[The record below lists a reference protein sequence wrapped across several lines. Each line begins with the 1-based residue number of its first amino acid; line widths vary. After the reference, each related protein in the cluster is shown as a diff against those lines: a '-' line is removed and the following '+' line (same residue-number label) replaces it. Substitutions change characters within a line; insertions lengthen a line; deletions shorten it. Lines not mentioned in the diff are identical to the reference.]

1 MKQQQSTTQTDTGAK
16 SESQSAVVPN
26 AAAQSAAGVQSPLNP
41 ATHPYRTTFIQRVEA
56 VFAGLTPEGG
66 TPAQFAADAW
76 DEVCLA
82 VIRAAPSMSDPAAYS
97 NYERGWVD
105 MTSPQFVKALSEF
118 DTVIESFNE
127 ASSSQFANANSFGFW
142 SKPSGRALAESCSD
156 LTLESTRA
164 GAIFD
169 DFPSLEGGDGWD
181 PELWGA
187 MSQGY
192 AAAVAAQVLNS
203 DKTIKVCIGP
213 GRNPG
218 NIWDSIESKAFGG
231 SKSDISHFQD
241 ATTYYAA
248 FTASKDSKE
257 LDSNFNEG
265 GVSGAGYAGK
275 SESDAVSLADKHNK
289 SHLAPSKGKAK

>member
-1 MKQQQSTTQTDTGAK
+1 VKQQANSAKDDGAK
-16 SESQSAVVPN
+16 SESQALTEPN
-26 AAAQSAAGVQSPLNP
+26 AMEYVSTNKSSPLNP
-41 ATHPYRTTFIQRVEA
+41 ATHPYRTTFIKRVEA
-56 VFAGLTPEGG
+56 VFAGLKPEGG

-82 VIRAAPSMSDPAAYS
+82 VIRAAPNMSDPAAYS
-97 NYERGWVD
+97 NYKKGWVN
-105 MTSPQFVKALSEF
+105 MTSPQFVDALSEF
-118 DTVIESFNE
+118 ETLIDSLNA
-127 ASSSQFANANSFGFW
+127 ASRSQFANANSFGFW
-142 SKPSGRALAESCSD
+142 SKVSGRALAESCSD
-156 LTLESTRA
+156 LTLETSRA

-187 MSQGY
+187 LSQGY
-192 AAAVAAQVLNS
+192 AGAVAAQVLNS
-203 DKTIKVCIGP
+203 DKKIKVCIGP
-213 GRNPG
+213 NRNPG

-231 SKSDISHFQD
+231 SEADIAHFKK

-257 LDSNFNEG
+257 LDSNFVEG

-275 SESDAVSLADKHNK
+275 SEDDAVSLADAHNN
-289 SHLAPSKGKAK
+289 SHSAPPKGKAK